1 MCRPSPIAT
10 RDQQWNSPIGGAS
23 ETVSQWATAYPFPH
37 YMTSSR
43 SPNLVLQSLRVQPWF
58 KDVLERLHRFM
69 SYDKNWNGY
78 GEEAISERAVGRTL
92 IVLYQ
97 VSLGGPAPVVI
108 PMSHGGIQVEW
119 YYSGTEIEIDIP
131 PAGVISV
138 LIVQADGRTNE
149 ETVDDLDDPI
159 WSGLHSVILGLK

>member
-1 MCRPSPIAT
+1 
-10 RDQQWNSPIGGAS
+10 
-23 ETVSQWATAYPFPH
+23 
-37 YMTSSR
+37 
-43 SPNLVLQSLRVQPWF
+43 
-58 KDVLERLHRFM
+58 
-69 SYDKNWNGY
+69 
-78 GEEAISERAVGRTL
+78 
-92 IVLYQ
+92 
-97 VSLGGPAPVVI
+97 
-108 PMSHGGIQVEW
+108 MSHGGIQVEW